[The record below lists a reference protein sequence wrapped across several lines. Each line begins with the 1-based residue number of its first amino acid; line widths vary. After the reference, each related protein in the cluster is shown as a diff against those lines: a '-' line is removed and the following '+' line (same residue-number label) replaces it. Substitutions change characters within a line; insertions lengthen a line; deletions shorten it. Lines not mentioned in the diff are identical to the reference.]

1 MNRRS
6 FLAASGG
13 GIAALGT
20 GRATPAVQSPGKTF
34 LVAHGAW
41 SAGWAWKK
49 MHPLMTAA
57 GHRLIT
63 PTYTG
68 LGEREHL
75 ANPSI
80 DLETHIQD
88 MLGVIKFEQLEH
100 FILIG
105 HSYGG
110 MVATGLADR
119 VPERVSRLIYLD
131 AFVPRDGQAMV
142 DLLGAEAAAP
152 LRATGKAG
160 EDWRVPPSPLPP
172 DTSAADAQWLQA
184 LRLPQPLKT
193 LQMPV
198 HLRQGDTRIPR
209 SYVYYTRTGKGDPF
223 RPFAARARAENWDYH
238 ELDAS
243 HSAHVTAPEALMAL
257 LHSIVSA

>member
-1 MNRRS
+1 VDRRG
-6 FLAASGG
+6 FMAAAGGGFAASGY
-13 GIAALGT
+13 GIPVCAGT
-20 GRATPAVQSPGKTF
+20 REATF

-88 MLGVIKFEQLEH
+88 MLGVIKYEQLDNLV
-100 FILIG
+100 LIG

-110 MVATGLADR
+110 MVATGVADR
-119 VPERVSRLIYLD
+119 VPERIARLVYLD
-131 AFVPRDGQAMV
+131 AFVPADGQA
-142 DLLGAEAAAP
+142 LLDIVSPAAAQRM
-152 LRATGKAG
+152 RASAKSGDG
-160 EDWRVPPSPLPP
+160 WRVAPNPSPP
-172 DTSAADAQWLQA
+172 DTPAEDVRWIQG
-184 LRLPQPLKT
+184 LRLPQPVKT
-193 LQMPV
+193 FETP
-198 HLRQGDTRIPR
+198 LRLRNGDTKIPR
-209 SYVYYTRTGKGDPF
+209 TYIYCKRINPEDTF
-223 RPFAARARAENWDYH
+223 RVFAERARREHWMYH
-238 ELDAS
+238 EIDSS
-243 HSAHVTAPEALMAL
+243 HAPHITAPDAL
-257 LHSIVSA
+257 LALLLAQA